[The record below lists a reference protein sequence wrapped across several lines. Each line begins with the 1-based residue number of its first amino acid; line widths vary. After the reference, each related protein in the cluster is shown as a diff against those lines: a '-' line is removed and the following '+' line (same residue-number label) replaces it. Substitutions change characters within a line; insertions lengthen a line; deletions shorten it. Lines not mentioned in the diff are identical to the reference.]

1 MTLQQQLKGIQETFY
16 NWETC
21 KGSW

>member
-1 MTLQQQLKGIQETFY
+1 MTLQQQLNGIQETFY